1 MTTADGKSR
10 VWPWVGCGCGAV
22 ALFVLV
28 IAVAVALNWSRVT
41 RVYQQAKTGI
51 SSLMR
56 VSNTL
61 HDKYGGRVNMMVTSR
76 TGVDGTILRITLTN
90 PEFLAQGDPSSEA
103 AKQKALEVAMTAR
116 DALDPQSRYPHYEVV
131 FERQS
136 GSGISVSQTWSFSFN
151 AADLPPK

>member
-1 MTTADGKSR
+1 MNKNLAWK
-10 VWPWVGCGCGAV
+10 WVGCGCGAV
-22 ALFVLV
+22 ALFILV
-28 IAVAVALNWSRVT
+28 IAAAVALNWPRVT

-61 HDKYGGRVNMMVTSR
+61 HDKYGGRVGMTVTSR

-90 PEFLAQGDPSSEA
+90 PEFLAQGDPSSEV
-103 AKQKALEVAMTAR
+103 AKQKALEVATTAR
-116 DALDPQSRYPHYEVV
+116 DALDPQSRYPHYEIV